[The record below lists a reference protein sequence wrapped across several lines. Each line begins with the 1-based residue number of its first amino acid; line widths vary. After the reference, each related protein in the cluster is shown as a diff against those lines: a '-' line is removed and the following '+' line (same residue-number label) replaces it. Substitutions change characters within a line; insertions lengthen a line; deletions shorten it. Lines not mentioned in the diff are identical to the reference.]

1 MKTGIMVI
9 FLLGYG
15 LLGPLSCAKKQSSS
29 RETIRKQEM
38 ALFAPGI
45 KIIRKPVA

>member
-1 MKTGIMVI
+1 MKTSILII

-15 LLGPLSCAKKQSSS
+15 LLGPLSCAKKQSTS
-29 RETIRKQEM
+29 RESIRKQEL

-45 KIIRKPVA
+45 KIIRKPVV